1 MAIVHI
7 GLGKTATTALQK
19 RVFPEL
25 VKFGL
30 ISAYNPKNLMR
41 LLYLKRLTELT
52 PEQETELAKLVKA
65 NKDAVVSFEGL
76 VDWNPVN
83 WKQARDENLAT
94 FGKDA
99 TILLTIREPRGYL
112 TSVYQQV
119 VAEGHVVEPKNFFVS
134 SELASLAASA
144 NRRGMLEYFDQQHF
158 DMAELADL
166 YREKFSRV
174 IVVAMPQLGSMNFL
188 DAFCSI
194 NEASRAVVQKN
205 FNTLEPNNRSFS
217 RLAMSLTLRRERLL
231 NSLGIRSQSTHDF
244 DIRALENFTKPIAES
259 VTESTGKPT
268 GKPTARRSALKRLKR
283 KAWVWSK
290 RLRRW
295 RYLMQVVVNRGFIHK
310 KYELPAGI
318 LNETIIKKNLEFYNE
333 VLAAK
338 GGYLVLG
345 RLNGRNRKS

>member
-52 PEQETELAKLVKA
+52 QDQKAELAKLVKA

-83 WKQARDENLAT
+83 WKQARDENLET

-144 NRRGMLEYFDQQHF
+144 NRRGMLEYFDQEQF
-158 DMAELADL
+158 DMAKLADL

-174 IVVAMPQLGSMNFL
+174 IVVAMPQLGSMKFL
-188 DAFCSI
+188 DAFGAI
-194 NEASRAVVQKN
+194 DDASRAIIQKN

-244 DIRALENFTKPIAES
+244 DIRALENFTKPIAEVS
-259 VTESTGKPT
+259 GKPAT
-268 GKPTARRSALKRLKR
+268 KRSALKRLKR

-295 RYLMQVVVNRGFIHK
+295 RYLMQVIVNRGFVYK
-310 KYELPAGI
+310 KYELPSGI
-318 LNETIIKKNLEFYNE
+318 LNESVITKNLKFYNE

-338 GGYLVLG
+338 DGYLVLG